1 MAVYPATVEA
11 TFNSMRERA
20 LRLEQEAAALR
31 SDLDEMEILVQW
43 QASHSISSEALRRI
57 AVSDTEIALYQNQSA
72 EKFSSS
78 VLRAVFQ
85 AHQAATR
92 LKLSLPQPERRTAIQ
107 AVIEAFHRIAA
118 EDQLIVPDEL
128 EAIIGD

>member
-11 TFNSMRERA
+11 TFNSMRERT

-78 VLRAVFQ
+78 VLRYVMLLLWMHDARH
-85 AHQAATR
+85 A
-92 LKLSLPQPERRTAIQ
+92 KPLPDQSIQ
-107 AVIEAFHRIAA
+107 FIS
-118 EDQLIVPDEL
+118 
-128 EAIIGD
+128 